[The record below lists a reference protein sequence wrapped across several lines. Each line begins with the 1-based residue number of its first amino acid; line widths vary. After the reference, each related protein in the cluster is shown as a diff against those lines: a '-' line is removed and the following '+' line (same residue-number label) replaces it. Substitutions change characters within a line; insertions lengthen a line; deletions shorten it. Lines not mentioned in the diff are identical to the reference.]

1 MPDSNRLGRTTRYG
15 RKLYYDPV
23 LGRFLTR
30 DPAGYPDGP
39 NNYLYCNNNPINH
52 IDPLGLSAEQAEKVR
67 NAKEVF
73 DTFRDSVQSWS
84 DYNPANKFAYSI
96 GNQIVD
102 SAVKRTADAL
112 DYATDSYAEAAYVGA
127 GSVAG
132 ENAPYIG
139 SLERLATGERIND
152 ETGRVEKTST
162 TQKVIDAVSLG
173 LDVAAMVPG
182 KGKAFST
189 LVDKVKGV
197 FGKGAASVGDD
208 VIAAGARAGGLGGNP
223 FKGKTPTEI
232 DKMFKTKGFTPK
244 GADPMS
250 GKGSYINPKTGRKY
264 YLDPGGTWR
273 KGTELPHV
281 DVHRPSTSSLPK
293 KKLPLGDKVDE

>member
-1 MPDSNRLGRTTRYG
+1 
-15 RKLYYDPV
+15 
-23 LGRFLTR
+23 
-30 DPAGYPDGP
+30 
-39 NNYLYCNNNPINH
+39 
-52 IDPLGLSAEQAEKVR
+52 LSAEQAEKVR

-73 DTFRDSVQSWS
+73 DTFRDSVQKLTDW
-84 DYNPANKFAYSI
+84 NPVSKFAHGIS
-96 GNQIVD
+96 NQLVD
-102 SAVKRTADAL
+102 SAVKRTADSL
-112 DYATDSYAEAAYVGA
+112 EYATDSYAEAAYVGA

-208 VIAAGARAGGLGGNP
+208 VIAAGARAGGEAAETPLKYHYTTAEEAS
-223 FKGKTPTEI
+223 FKGGLWRDTSVT
-232 DKMFKTKGFTPK
+232 DKLYT
-244 GADPMS
+244 DPLKAS
-250 GKGSYINPKTGRKY
+250 QELGIPVPNKAIPIKDAGQFVPNKPPIVQPSYRYQGGGTDFINPEPVPPENLLPAKP
-264 YLDPGGTWR
+264 LWGG
-273 KGTELPHV
+273 
-281 DVHRPSTSSLPK
+281 
-293 KKLPLGDKVDE
+293 